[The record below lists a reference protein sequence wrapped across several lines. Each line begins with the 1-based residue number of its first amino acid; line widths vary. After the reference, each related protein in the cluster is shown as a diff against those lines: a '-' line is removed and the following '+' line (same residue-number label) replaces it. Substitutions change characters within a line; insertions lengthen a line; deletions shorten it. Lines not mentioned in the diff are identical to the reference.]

1 MLLKKYLLLFCS
13 IACFISLSTV
23 PALGQLPTIQ
33 DLVLYSNNLLH
44 NNSEDRPVA
53 SCIRVDGRCAFKIAF
68 PRSELS
74 DRINEIQYRLNEIKE
89 VYLNSPNSELQINY
103 RKENG
108 VANVYVRIDDNPIR
122 LLTVTQ
128 QDANFQGM
136 TVNSKAELVVDKL
149 EKKLLQAKRQRQSEY
164 LIRQVIIS
172 ITCVI
177 AIAIL
182 SYLLYRFTKKIRKE
196 KENLKTSESQID
208 LPFIAY
214 LKQRK
219 SWYFQDIKHRLLQLT
234 QVLLWLLGILIIL
247 GLFPQT
253 RTLQLIIIT
262 AIRLPI
268 RVIIIAT
275 ATYFIIRFIYSL
287 INNLAATI
295 IGSQFVLSPRAN
307 KRLQLRVNTI
317 SQVSKSIIA
326 ILLIIVSILFSL
338 AAIGVDTTPFLAGAG
353 IIGLALSFSS
363 QSFIK
368 DALNGFLIIF
378 EDQYAVG
385 DVINLND
392 VGGMVEHINLRI
404 TQIRD
409 AEGKLITIPN
419 SEVKIV
425 ANLSSQWSRADLN
438 IPLSYDT
445 DLDRALKIIT
455 QVATLMSE
463 DEQWKEHILEP
474 PEILGVDNFSDRGI
488 IVRVWIITEPLKQWD
503 VSREFRRRLQIAFI
517 DAGIPLTPPQQIWLD
532 RRISDVN

>member
-1 MLLKKYLLLFCS
+1 LV
-13 IACFISLSTV
+13 FIPT
-23 PALGQLPTIQ
+23 PANGQLPTIQ

-44 NNSEDRPVA
+44 NNSNDEPVA
-53 SCIRVDGRCAFKIAF
+53 SCIRIDGRCAFKIAF
-68 PRSELS
+68 PKSELS

-89 VYLNSPNSELQINY
+89 VYLNNPDSELQINY
-103 RKENG
+103 RQENG
-108 VANVYVRIDDNPIR
+108 IANVYVRVDDNPIR

-136 TVNSKAELVVDKL
+136 TVKSKTELVVDKL
-149 EKKLLQAKRQRQSEY
+149 EKKLLQAKRQRQSDY
-164 LIRQVIIS
+164 LIRQIIIG
-172 ITCVI
+172 ITITI
-177 AIAIL
+177 AIAII
-182 SYLLYRFTKKIRKE
+182 SYLLYRFTKKIRQE
-196 KENLKTSESQID
+196 KSSLKAPEVQAN
-208 LPFIAY
+208 LPFITY

-219 SWYFQDIKHRLLQLT
+219 SWYFQDIKHRLLQLS
-234 QVLLWLLGILIIL
+234 QILLWLLGILVVL

-262 AIRLPI
+262 AIRLPL
-268 RVIIIAT
+268 RVVLIAT

-338 AAIGVDTTPFLAGAG
+338 AAIGIDTTPFLAGAG

-392 VGGMVEHINLRI
+392 VGGMVENINLRI

-409 AEGKLITIPN
+409 AEGRLITIPN

-425 ANLSSQWSRADLN
+425 ANLSSQWSRADLS

-445 DLDRALKIIT
+445 NLDRALKVIT
-455 QVATLMSE
+455 QVAMLMSE
-463 DEQWKEHILEP
+463 DEQWKEYILEP
-474 PEILGVDNFSDRGI
+474 PEILGVENFSDRGI

-503 VSREFRRRLQIAFI
+503 VSREFRRRLQIAFT
-517 DAGIPLTPPQQIWLD
+517 DAGMPLTPPQQIWLD
-532 RRISDVN
+532 RGISNGK